1 MGWRRPTSGSLHL
14 TSDVDTRRLRSANT
28 ATLVVLSTDHCT
40 LGDRAFP
47 VASARAWNS
56 LPPSVRNAS
65 SLMSFR
71 RNLKTDVLFRSSLS
85 NYSPARPFRS
95 QLGLLFTMKKSV
107 FTVQFYHINCLQ
119 KSMSRSTTIIYV
131 LSLIHI

>member
-1 MGWRRPTSGSLHL
+1 MSEI
-14 TSDVDTRRLRSANT
+14 DTRRRLRSADT

-40 LGDRAFP
+40 LGDPAFP

-71 RNLKTDVLFRSSLS
+71 RNLKTVLFRPSFSD
-85 NYSPARPFRS
+85 
-95 QLGLLFTMKKSV
+95 
-107 FTVQFYHINCLQ
+107 
-119 KSMSRSTTIIYV
+119 
-131 LSLIHI
+131 